1 MSKINE
7 NNSNNNDGKSS
18 KIIIISKSRV
28 SSAKDVP
35 NYMTVFDGN
44 KKITCELGQE
54 KIQKSKLKKVFST
67 LKEKIIKYS
76 KSSEKLNLESQK
88 IKIYNKRNKLNIS
101 ANSEK
106 NNNNQQHYL
115 KTIETNNG
123 LITIENND
131 KNKSSE
137 NENKNDKNNSDEDDS
152 LDLKNLKVINI
163 EQIFNDNNINKINNS
178 RNLISQNYFNNIKKS
193 KDQDEFPFNIYKSDE
208 MKKTMKHSDIAVKS
222 VSDHISKINENIQMI
237 NSEKSSNKKSITIKL
252 NINKPKKDFINTL
265 ITEERKLT
273 SEKEEE
279 ENYEKIIHNQLD
291 TERLNKIIFA
301 NQNLIKEE
309 EYYHR
314 CAICEY
320 SSLESK
326 MFLPECKIHHL
337 CKRCTK
343 NYYEEKIDD
352 GIKKL
357 FCPFFQCK
365 KEINL
370 DKLRHFIS
378 IKHYNRLNINIRDSY
393 NSAENKLIF
402 SRLKTD
408 YNKENVE
415 LYSKRHVIDINTN
428 KDLYNYR
435 GEEKGFCPFCSEQ
448 ALFTQTNNIFY
459 KCLNCLT
466 KICKYCF
473 KEYNN
478 RHLDS
483 NYPGRCK
490 IFYRNKDITLI
501 KQGGFV
507 KFFSELFFVI
517 ALYYLTFVGIFLLL
531 RDYFYSIFNISKKKN
546 ICKYFFSYCFTIFI
560 FLILFPFIIIIF
572 PYFPSISAMFD
583 Y

>member
-115 KTIETNNG
+115 KTIETNNV

-178 RNLISQNYFNNIKKS
+178 RNLISQNYFNNIKQS

-279 ENYEKIIHNQLD
+279 ENYEKINHNQLD

-301 NQNLIKEE
+301 NQNIIK
-309 EYYHR
+309 
-314 CAICEY
+314 
-320 SSLESK
+320 
-326 MFLPECKIHHL
+326 
-337 CKRCTK
+337 
-343 NYYEEKIDD
+343 
-352 GIKKL
+352 GI
-357 FCPFFQCK
+357 
-365 KEINL
+365 N
-370 DKLRHFIS
+370 
-378 IKHYNRLNINIRDSY
+378 
-393 NSAENKLIF
+393 
-402 SRLKTD
+402 
-408 YNKENVE
+408 
-415 LYSKRHVIDINTN
+415 
-428 KDLYNYR
+428 
-435 GEEKGFCPFCSEQ
+435 
-448 ALFTQTNNIFY
+448 
-459 KCLNCLT
+459 
-466 KICKYCF
+466 
-473 KEYNN
+473 
-478 RHLDS
+478 
-483 NYPGRCK
+483 
-490 IFYRNKDITLI
+490 
-501 KQGGFV
+501 
-507 KFFSELFFVI
+507 
-517 ALYYLTFVGIFLLL
+517 
-531 RDYFYSIFNISKKKN
+531 
-546 ICKYFFSYCFTIFI
+546 
-560 FLILFPFIIIIF
+560 
-572 PYFPSISAMFD
+572 
-583 Y
+583 